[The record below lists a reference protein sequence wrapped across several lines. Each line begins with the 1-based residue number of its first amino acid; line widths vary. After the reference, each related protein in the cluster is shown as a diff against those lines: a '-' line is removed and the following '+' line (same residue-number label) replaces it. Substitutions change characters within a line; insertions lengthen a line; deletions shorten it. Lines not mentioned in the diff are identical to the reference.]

1 MSQLR
6 LLASGGISKQ
16 SLLIPLSS
24 QGGKKRERV
33 LEKAIREAGVGR
45 EYVNVNNEKDALIIY
60 QRVSKSGSTS
70 V

>member
-1 MSQLR
+1 M
-6 LLASGGISKQ
+6 
-16 SLLIPLSS
+16 
-24 QGGKKRERV
+24 
-33 LEKAIREAGVGR
+33 EKAIREAGVGR